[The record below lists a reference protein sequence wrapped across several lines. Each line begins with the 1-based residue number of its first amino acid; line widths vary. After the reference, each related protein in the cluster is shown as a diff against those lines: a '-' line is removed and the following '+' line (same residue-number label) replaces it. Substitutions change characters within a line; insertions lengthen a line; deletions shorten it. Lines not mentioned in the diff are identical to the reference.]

1 MAFFLSFS
9 LGSFQ
14 MESGTTFF
22 SLGIDVGLESANVGV
37 CKCRRL
43 CEKYQKAETNL
54 IVGKGLDELF
64 RDLHF

>member
-1 MAFFLSFS
+1 
-9 LGSFQ
+9 